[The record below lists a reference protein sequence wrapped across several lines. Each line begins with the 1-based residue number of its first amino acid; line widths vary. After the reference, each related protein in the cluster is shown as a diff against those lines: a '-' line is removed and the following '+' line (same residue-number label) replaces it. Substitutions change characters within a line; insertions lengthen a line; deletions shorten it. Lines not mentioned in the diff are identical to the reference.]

1 MFRPFLLIIATASLF
16 LSGCNNQRPSGVYFE
31 DNEALSAHLRS
42 INKNSDRLAIAKAQQ
57 SPPAHLIAA
66 KNLPLEYDDQK
77 LSHEV
82 LAALLSQDELRKSHI
97 KVASYFGDIL
107 ILGEV
112 PDQKSIELAQ
122 NIAASF
128 ESVKTIK
135 TSLTIGENISQS
147 QRALDSII
155 NTRIKSAIAQLDI
168 EHSHLNIMTNDNK
181 VYVLGQL
188 PLESQALIQQQLG
201 SIPEIQGVYFY

>member
-1 MFRPFLLIIATASLF
+1 MFRLFVLIFAVASLF
-16 LSGCNNQRPSGVYFE
+16 LSGCNKQRPSDVHFE
-31 DNEALSAHLRS
+31 NNEALSAHLRN
-42 INKNSDRLAIAKAQQ
+42 INKNSARLAKTQHTNQAQ
-57 SPPAHLIAA
+57 PIAA
-66 KNLPLEYDDQK
+66 RKLPLGYDDQK

-112 PDQKSIELAQ
+112 PNQQSIELTQ

-128 ESVKTIK
+128 EHVKTIK
-135 TSLTIGENISQS
+135 TSLTVGENISQS
-147 QRALDSII
+147 QRALDSIT
-155 NTRIKSAIAQLDI
+155 NTKIKSVIAQLDI

-181 VYVLGQL
+181 VFVLGQL
-188 PLESQALIQQQLG
+188 PKENQELIQKQLS

>member
-1 MFRPFLLIIATASLF
+1 MFRLFALILATGSLF
-16 LSGCNNQRPSGVYFE
+16 ISGCYNQGPSGEYFE
-31 DNEALSAHLRS
+31 NNEALSAHLRS
-42 INKNSDRLAIAKAQQ
+42 INKKSARIAKVQQ
-57 SPPAHLIAA
+57 STQGHSIAA
-66 KNLPLEYDDQK
+66 KNPSLKYDDQK

-82 LAALLSQDELRKSHI
+82 LAALLSQEELRKSHI

-128 ESVKTIK
+128 EHVKTIK

-147 QRALDSII
+147 QRALDSMT
-155 NTRIKSAIAQLDI
+155 NTKIKSAIAQLDI
-168 EHSHLNIMTNDNK
+168 EHSHLNITTNNNT
-181 VYVLGQL
+181 VFVLGQL
-188 PLESQALIQQQLG
+188 PKENQELIQKQLS
-201 SIPEIQGVYFY
+201 SIPEIQGIYFY

>member
-1 MFRPFLLIIATASLF
+1 MFRLFALILATGSLF
-16 LSGCNNQRPSGVYFE
+16 ISGCHNQGPSDEHFE
-31 DNEALSAHLRS
+31 NDEALSAHLRS
-42 INKNSDRLAIAKAQQ
+42 INKNSARLAKVQQ
-57 SPPAHLIAA
+57 STQAQSIAA
-66 KNLPLEYDDQK
+66 NNAPLEYDDQK

-82 LAALLSQDELRKSHI
+82 LAALLSQEELRKSHI

-128 ESVKTIK
+128 EHVKTIK

-147 QRALDSII
+147 QRALDSIT
-155 NTRIKSAIAQLDI
+155 NTKIKTAIAQLDI
-168 EHSHLNIMTNDNK
+168 EHSHLNITTNNNM
-181 VYVLGQL
+181 VFVLGQL
-188 PLESQALIQQQLG
+188 PKENQDLIQKQL
-201 SIPEIQGVYFY
+201 SNIPEIQGVYFY